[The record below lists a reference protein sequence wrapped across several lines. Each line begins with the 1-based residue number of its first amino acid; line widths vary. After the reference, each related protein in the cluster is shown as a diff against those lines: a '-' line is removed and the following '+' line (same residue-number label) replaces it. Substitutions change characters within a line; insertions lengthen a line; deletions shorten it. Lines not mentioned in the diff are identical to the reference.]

1 MADPPRKPV
10 NIPARVAQAL
20 LAEIA
25 NDLQTIEERLHAV
38 HDSLPRSPH
47 EEAMFE
53 GHRPIDFPTILV
65 GLVECALVDQIRP
78 AIKAL
83 QQAAQ
88 LADQS

>member
-1 MADPPRKPV
+1 MATPPHKPT
-10 NIPARVAQAL
+10 NIPARVAQSL

-25 NDLQTIEERLHAV
+25 NDLLTIEERLHAV
-38 HDSLPRSPH
+38 CDGLPRSPH

-53 GHRPIDFPTILV
+53 GHRPLDLPTILL
-65 GLVECALVDQIRP
+65 GLVECALADQIRP

-83 QQAAQ
+83 QQAAR